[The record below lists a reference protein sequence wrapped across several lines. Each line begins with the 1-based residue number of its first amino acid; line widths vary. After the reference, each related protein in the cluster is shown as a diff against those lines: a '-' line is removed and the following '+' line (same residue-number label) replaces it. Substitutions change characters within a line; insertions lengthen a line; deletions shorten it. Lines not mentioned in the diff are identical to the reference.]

1 MINLAVINLK
11 TFGKKITKIIIVILA
26 FAMIIKF
33 TKILYSMTKKFDLEN
48 LKWNSNIGIMKNNL
62 ALSKGFEKEETRKE
76 SELKKILVAQ
86 LAVFS
91 GAEEEIMEKEN
102 QEEVLEFED
111 TNVTTEV
118 PENVVEPKTEE
129 QPEVQEPVQENVSVA
144 TAVIENNNKKDIYT
158 DTYQSV
164 QIKNESKYS
173 LTEAMVTPDVKYQ
186 NNKDMIIY
194 HTHTCESYTPTENS
208 QYASTGNY
216 RTTDLNY
223 SVARVGTELA
233 NQLAGKGYT
242 AIHDTTYHDYPAY
255 TGSYT
260 RALST
265 IKNMLNTYQTVDAV
279 FDVHRD
285 ALREQ

>member
-11 TFGKKITKIIIVILA
+11 TLGKKITKIIIVILA

-33 TKILYSMTKKFDLEN
+33 TKILYGMTKKFDLEN
-48 LKWNSNIGIMKNNL
+48 LKLNSNIGILKNNL
-62 ALSKGFEKEETRKE
+62 AISKGFEKNETNKD

-102 QEEVLEFED
+102 QEEVLEFEN
-111 TNVTTEV
+111 TNPVEV
-118 PENVVEPKTEE
+118 PESVVEPKVEE
-129 QPEVQEPVQENVSVA
+129 QPQVQEAPEENVSVE
-144 TAVIENNNKKDIYT
+144 TAVIESNNKKDVYT
-158 DTYQSV
+158 DTYKSV

-173 LTEAMVTPDVKYQ
+173 LTESMVTPDAKYK
-186 NNKDMIIY
+186 NNKDIIIY

-233 NQLAGKGYT
+233 NQLAGKGYA

-265 IKNMLNTYQTVDAV
+265 IKNLLNTYQTVDAV

-285 ALREQ
+285 ALRK

>member
-33 TKILYSMTKKFDLEN
+33 TKILYSITKKFDLEN

-62 ALSKGFEKEETRKE
+62 ALSKGFEKEKTTKE

-111 TNVTTEV
+111 TNATTEV

-233 NQLAGKGYT
+233 NQLAGKGYA

-265 IKNMLNTYQTVDAV
+265 IKNMLNTYQTIDAV

-285 ALREQ
+285 ALRKQ